1 MVDVVG
7 RRNVREGADVELD
20 VLDVAARLGA
30 AEGFAVEGGPVRD
43 AAVQVAQVDKIK
55 VVGRVGPG
63 ELGVVDLEAEVGR
76 DPGGLDWADVEAD
89 DRGRGVLVGEVA
101 GEGQGGSLDNRG
113 GGESYIAHIPVPVPT
128 SRTCCGGCQWAV
140 VRVVRADKSTDL
152 GIVANW
158 RQRQLVVEEQGH
170 EVVTGKRTVS
180 CCTCATGDDA
190 WDAHVM
196 SRPSACS
203 SSMGALHFGTW
214 RQCRSRR
221 MRIRARW
228 PSQRNLP
235 VFRRLRVLVR
245 ATVDLAIVEQARRQ
259 RCRRLGSPAEES
271 RWWSANGRRG
281 SWRLRETHSS
291 PAAESV
297 PSLRS
302 GSCTRQSESALLE
315 GGGRAY
321 DGDVVRVKEFVVV
334 AGAEGGGRRG
344 RRPGRGTGHGGRLAV
359 PGDDRPLISSSMRRS
374 GLVEK
379 DAPHPAA
386 TRRTRGA
393 VRPSFVLSTGLGSRP
408 LQLAARPRGTARTL
422 EHRPT
427 VSSRPASPL
436 DGGGTGQWTLGQCGR
451 RAGQWDANPGNLRRA
466 CRLGSAGHVFGSSGG
481 EGRIFF
487 SDLENPPSHPRFHH
501 RDPGDTRSTRY
512 RPPRIPYAAKRSPF
526 PPNIWGAPASCRRV
540 TVSNW
545 QWSTLFSSG
554 LRGPFLPG
562 GPRNPPLPTP
572 CSVPS
577 SLPSTSPP
585 SRFTATHCTER
596 TRPR

>member
-1 MVDVVG
+1 MRCRGRCTGCTRYVETLGLFFVD
-7 RRNVREGADVELD
+7 
-20 VLDVAARLGA
+20 
-30 AEGFAVEGGPVRD
+30 GGPAFWHMASVSIASD
-43 AAVQVAQVDKIK
+43 ADAGAMAVTK
-55 VVGRVGPG
+55 
-63 ELGVVDLEAEVGR
+63 
-76 DPGGLDWADVEAD
+76 
-89 DRGRGVLVGEVA
+89 
-101 GEGQGGSLDNRG
+101 
-113 GGESYIAHIPVPVPT
+113 
-128 SRTCCGGCQWAV
+128 
-140 VRVVRADKSTDL
+140 
-152 GIVANW
+152 
-158 RQRQLVVEEQGH
+158 
-170 EVVTGKRTVS
+170 
-180 CCTCATGDDA
+180 
-190 WDAHVM
+190 
-196 SRPSACS
+196 
-203 SSMGALHFGTW
+203 
-214 RQCRSRR
+214 
-221 MRIRARW
+221 
-228 PSQRNLP
+228 NLP

-259 RCRRLGSPAEES
+259 RRRRLGSSAGES
-271 RWWSANGRRG
+271 RRWSANGRRG

-302 GSCTRQSESALLE
+302 GSCTRQSGSALLE

-321 DGDVVRVKEFVVV
+321 DGDVVRLKEFVVV
-334 AGAEGGGRRG
+334 AGAEGRGRRG
-344 RRPGRGTGHGGRLAV
+344 RRPGRGTGHGGRLVV

-436 DGGGTGQWTLGQCGR
+436 DNDSTRQWTLGQCGR

-481 EGRIFF
+481 EGEGRIFF

-501 RDPGDTRSTRY
+501 RDPPGGHSLDSLSSPPHSVCSQKVAFSTKYLGCPCQLQASYCKQLAMEHPFFVWTTGSFSPERTEEPSTHLRGRVPF
-512 RPPRIPYAAKRSPF
+512 RPP
-526 PPNIWGAPASCRRV
+526 
-540 TVSNW
+540 
-545 QWSTLFSSG
+545 
-554 LRGPFLPG
+554 
-562 GPRNPPLPTP
+562 
-572 CSVPS
+572 
-577 SLPSTSPP
+577 SLPSTSRAHLHRGP
-585 SRFTATHCTER
+585 RLTATHCTER